1 MPIKVD
7 YSDVYD
13 VMAFFVGMPNG
24 QGSHD
29 SLAQK
34 IGEAG
39 RQWAKDYWR
48 YADMACVEIFLLL
61 GPTFVSKDLPETLT
75 FFCVSSYGPSAYMYR
90 LSLEY
95 VRILHHDEGD
105 VDYVEMPSF
114 NL

>member
-1 MPIKVD
+1 LSSYVPIKVD

-48 YADMACVEIFLLL
+48 YADMACVESLPFPTLAQKIFR
-61 GPTFVSKDLPETLT
+61 K
-75 FFCVSSYGPSAYMYR
+75 R
-90 LSLEY
+90 
-95 VRILHHDEGD
+95 
-105 VDYVEMPSF
+105 
-114 NL
+114 

>member
-48 YADMACVEIFLLL
+48 YADMAYVE
-61 GPTFVSKDLPETLT
+61 GPSPSLNLRSFSKDLREGNAD
-75 FFCVSSYGPSAYMYR
+75 FSSLYGYSAYMYR

-95 VRILHHDEGD
+95 ARILHHDEGD